1 MVETSTEMVR
11 YNFTQQELVDLSR
24 EHARY
29 YNELKGLDEQLGSIK
44 ADFKNRTTKLEVD
57 MSHCGGRVTS
67 GYEMRQIKCLMLKA
81 RPDNDSLL
89 LVRTDNGK
97 ILKRRRMNA
106 DERQIVITDQPPEVL
121 EFEVDLCED
130 ADYAVVLEDVQ
141 ITRSEAKELGAVEGL
156 RIRPMAKKL
165 EGAA

>member
-1 MVETSTEMVR
+1 METSTEMVR
-11 YNFTQQELVDLSR
+11 YNYSLGEVHDLCR
-24 EHARY
+24 EQARFF
-29 YNELKGLDEQLGSIK
+29 NERNEA
-44 ADFKNRTTKLEVD
+44 ADNFKSVQADHKNTLAKLEAD
-57 MSHCGGRVTS
+57 INKCTQRVTS
-67 GYEMRQIKCLMLKA
+67 GYEMRQIKCLMLKG
-81 RPDNDSLL
+81 RPDNESLL

-97 ILKRRRMNA
+97 ILKKRRMNA

-130 ADYAVVLEDVQ
+130 LDYAVVVEDVQ